1 MLDWCTTRA
10 LERERESKFFFPVRR
25 RAGRREETPLFWGK
39 DTCASEIKKKKKSK
53 KKKEKLV
60 FRVFWLFFF
69 WFLFVFGL
77 LSPLF
82 VSVFFSLIKNK
93 KRERERE
100 RERLSLLLSLSLC
113 RCRRRRLL
121 LSERGGGGRRASVFK
136 GRERRENTWS
146 VKSFLAFN
154 WNFWYASSWKKRG
167 FFLDIC
173 VRYIIHARLIKNL
186 FLRRRTI

>member
-69 WFLFVFGL
+69 LVFVCFWSS
-77 LSPLF
+77 LSSF
-82 VSVFFSLIKNK
+82 CVRFFFPNK
-93 KRERERE
+93 KQKERERE